1 MDNNQP
7 IIVKRVKKNAAGH
20 HGGAWKIA
28 FADFA
33 TAMMAFFLVLWLMS
47 SATPEQK
54 KAIAGYFQ
62 DPIGFT
68 ESASPYVIDL
78 GGTPTP
84 APDRTLNPEIQAQPD
99 STQNKVNPDME
110 ERADPNDSNRVEPD
124 PTQALDP
131 SQKRQ
136 PNDAAQQQKD
146 ASQPQK
152 DASQAQKMDAS
163 QAEKIAEQVDKERLQ
178 LLLQELQNKIE
189 QNPELQKFK
198 DQILLEITQD
208 GLRIQI
214 VDADNRPMFDSG
226 SPRLK
231 PYFEDIL
238 LAMADTIRQVPNK
251 ISISGHTDAARYVG
265 KGDFSNWELSAGRAN
280 AARRA
285 LEAGGYPD
293 EQVARIVGYAA
304 SAPFDRQNPL
314 SPVNRRIDIVV
325 LTKKAEAAIA
335 GSAGGDGKPDASA
348 SPTKGAPPTTPGKPS
363 PPAGPPGA
371 ARGTP
376 APGGAVSAT
385 GNLAQPINSAAFK
398 QQINAFDAGVIQ
410 SKP

>member
-7 IIVKRVKKNAAGH
+7 IIVKRIKKSAAGH

-99 STQNKVNPDME
+99 STQNKVNPDVQ
-110 ERADPNDSNRVEPD
+110 ERADPNDSNRVAPD
-124 PTQALDP
+124 PTEAPDQSD
-131 SQKRQ
+131 KRQ

-146 ASQPQK
+146 ASQ
-152 DASQAQKMDAS
+152 AKMDPS
-163 QAEKIAEQVDKERLQ
+163 QAEKIAEQVDKERLE

-214 VDADNRPMFDSG
+214 VDAENRPMFDSG

-231 PYFEDIL
+231 SYFEDIL

-251 ISISGHTDAARYVG
+251 ISISGHTDAARYAG

-285 LEAGGYPD
+285 LIAGGYPE
-293 EQVARIVGYAA
+293 EQVARIVGYAS
-304 SAPFDRQNPL
+304 SAPFDREHPL
-314 SPVNRRIDIVV
+314 NPVNRRIDIIV
-325 LTKKAEAAIA
+325 LTKKAQQAIE
-335 GSAGGDGKPDASA
+335 GRAGGNQAPKPAA
-348 SPTKGAPPTTPGKPS
+348 GAPP
-363 PPAGPPGA
+363 A
-371 ARGTP
+371 ASRSGVSS
-376 APGGAVSAT
+376 GGVSAT
-385 GNLAQPINSAAFK
+385 GNLAQPINNAAFK
-398 QQINAFDAGVIQ
+398 NQVNAFDAGVIQ